1 MTRVCLVPG
10 DGIGQEVVPAAAEV
24 LRKVAP
30 SISFV
35 EAPAGYGHFTKTGN
49 ALPDETLRTVES
61 CDATLFG
68 ATGSPM
74 GVVEGYRSPILGM
87 RRALDLYANLRPTR
101 SLPGAFS
108 RPGVDLLLFRENT
121 EDLYVGRERR
131 DGDTAIAE
139 RVITRAAS
147 ERIARLGCEHARR
160 RRKRVTFVHK
170 ANVLRV
176 TDGLFREACFTV
188 AKDFPDVKC
197 DELLVDAMAMRLV
210 RDPESFDVIVTT
222 NLFGDIL
229 SDEAAAL
236 VGGLGVAP
244 SGNVGGRTA
253 VFEPVHGSAPDIA
266 GKGLANPMGAILS
279 AAMLLDHVGL
289 ADAAERVR
297 WAIGRVVEAGMLPA
311 DLGGTATTAEVTRA
325 VLSAL
330 D

>member
-131 DGDTAIAE
+131 DGDPAIAE